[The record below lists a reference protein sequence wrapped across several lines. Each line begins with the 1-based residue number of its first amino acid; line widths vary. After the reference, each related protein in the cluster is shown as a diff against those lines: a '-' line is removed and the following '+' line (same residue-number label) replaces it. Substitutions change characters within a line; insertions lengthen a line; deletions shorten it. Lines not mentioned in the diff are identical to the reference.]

1 MQPQRRPENHKT
13 KRFSRFALSLAAAV
27 FITACTTVP
36 RQPPAVFP
44 HPAAPPA
51 ADSGWWYARFRM
63 HWPEDADPAWHLDLL
78 TAHRVIKPV
87 LESHSQDIHLWR
99 FHRRAA
105 RDAAGHQF
113 SFIFFASAETARKIY
128 SEISQDGSLK
138 LARSSGCILE
148 VVYDDPT
155 TVSRPAISDTSDP
168 NWSAPLR
175 KAWPSYLMGA
185 SQMWLDLIS
194 GMADGEQESEIPATF
209 GDLDHRYAGI
219 NAAITTLWQNEG
231 RHAFLHHLNALFGYE
246 PIVIVE
252 KRHMRF

>member
-1 MQPQRRPENHKT
+1 MQPQRRPENRKAR
-13 KRFSRFALSLAAAV
+13 RFSRFVLSLAAAAI
-27 FITACTTVP
+27 ITACTTVP
-36 RQPPAVFP
+36 MPPPAVFP

-51 ADSGWWYARFRM
+51 VDSGWWYARFRM
-63 HWPEDADPAWHLDLL
+63 DWPEGAEPAWHLDLL

-87 LESHSQDIHLWR
+87 IEGHSPDIHLWR

-128 SEISQDGSLK
+128 TEISQDGSLK
-138 LARSSGCILE
+138 IVRSSGRILE
-148 VVYDDPT
+148 VVFDDAT

-175 KAWPSYLMGA
+175 KAWPYYLMGA

-194 GMADGEQESEIPATF
+194 EMADGEQETETPSTF

>member
-36 RQPPAVFP
+36 RPPSAVFP
-44 HPAAPPA
+44 YSAAPAA

-105 RDAAGHQF
+105 RDASGHQF
-113 SFIFFASAETARKIY
+113 SFVFFASSETARKIY
-128 SEISQDGSLK
+128 TEISQSGSLK
-138 LARSSGCILE
+138 LARSSGRILE
-148 VVYDDPT
+148 VAYDDPT

-175 KAWPSYLMGA
+175 
-185 SQMWLDLIS
+185 
-194 GMADGEQESEIPATF
+194 
-209 GDLDHRYAGI
+209 
-219 NAAITTLWQNEG
+219 
-231 RHAFLHHLNALFGYE
+231 
-246 PIVIVE
+246 
-252 KRHMRF
+252 RF

>member
-1 MQPQRRPENHKT
+1 MQPQRRPENHKA

-27 FITACTTVP
+27 IFTACTTAP
-36 RQPPAVFP
+36 RPPPAVFP
-44 HPAAPPA
+44 HPAAPP
-51 ADSGWWYARFRM
+51 
-63 HWPEDADPAWHLDLL
+63 
-78 TAHRVIKPV
+78 
-87 LESHSQDIHLWR
+87 
-99 FHRRAA
+99 AA

-128 SEISQDGSLK
+128 AEISRDDSLK
-138 LARSSGCILE
+138 LSRSSGRILE

-175 KAWPSYLMGA
+175 QAWPYYLMGA

-194 GMADGEQESEIPATF
+194 EMADGAQETETASTF

>member
-1 MQPQRRPENHKT
+1 MPPQRRPENHKT
-13 KRFSRFALSLAAAV
+13 KRLSRFALSLAAAV

-36 RQPPAVFP
+36 RPPSAVFP
-44 HPAAPPA
+44 YSAAPAA

-63 HWPEDADPAWHLDLL
+63 HWPENADPAWHLDLL

-105 RDAAGHQF
+105 RDASGHQF
-113 SFIFFASAETARKIY
+113 SFVFFASSETARKIY
-128 SEISQDGSLK
+128 TEISQSGSLK
-138 LARSSGCILE
+138 LARSSGRILE
-148 VVYDDPT
+148 VAYDDPT

-175 KAWPSYLMGA
+175 KAWPYYLMGA

-194 GMADGEQESEIPATF
+194 GMADGEQETETPLTF
-209 GDLDHRYAGI
+209 DDLDHQYARI